1 MAMARE
7 IDCRFCLRAFSG
19 GSVIILGISDERL
32 LDMYIHIVSRLEILD
47 IFTLRPRK

>member
-1 MAMARE
+1 MARE

-19 GSVIILGISDERL
+19 GSFIILGISDERI
-32 LDMYIHIVSRLEILD
+32 LDMYMHMHIVSRLEILD